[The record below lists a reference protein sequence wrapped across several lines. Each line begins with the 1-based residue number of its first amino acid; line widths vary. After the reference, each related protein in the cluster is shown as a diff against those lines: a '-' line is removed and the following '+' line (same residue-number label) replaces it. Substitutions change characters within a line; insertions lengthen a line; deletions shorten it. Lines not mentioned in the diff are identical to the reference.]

1 MHGVAGHDA
10 VDGGPYAGVLTADVL
25 LAPAG
30 RAVDSLKHKRAV
42 LRPVLARLRRL
53 EVSVCEA
60 GAQDLHRRATIGIG
74 CVAADPGQLQRVL
87 DSCERQL
94 AGEPELEL
102 LAVRRRVHGPDD

>member
-1 MHGVAGHDA
+1 MSDAG
-10 VDGGPYAGVLTADVL
+10 PWTGVLTVEVL

-30 RAVDSLKHKRAV
+30 GAVDSLKHKRAV

-60 GAQDLHRRATIGIG
+60 GEQDLHRRSVIGVG
-74 CVAADPGQLQRVL
+74 CVSADHGQLQRVL
-87 DSCERQL
+87 DGCERQL

-102 LAVRRRVHGPDD
+102 LAVRRRVFGPDD